1 VAAMV
6 ARQKKR
12 TDNIA
17 MRAERK
23 KEKRKGVGKLKA
35 RPGFEGKTS
44 FGKAK
49 RAVKK

>member
-1 VAAMV
+1 MA

-17 MRAERK
+17 ARNDSK
-23 KEKRKGVGKLKA
+23 KKSKGKA
-35 RPGFEGKTS
+35 RPGFEGKS

-49 RAVKK
+49 GKAGKGR